1 MSTTTLIGGEP
12 FDVLVRL
19 LDFMHVRCKP
29 SGWYDMSATL
39 PWDVGDSMVQALDVI
54 AAEIRTDPELRTPE
68 ALRADAFVELV
79 QRFSEETHRVH
90 YCLTHVIHATCM
102 IRV

>member
-1 MSTTTLIGGEP
+1 VADTFAIMSTTTLIGGEP

-79 QRFSEETHRVH
+79 QRISEETRRVH
-90 YCLTHVIHATCM
+90 TA
-102 IRV
+102 

>member
-79 QRFSEETHRVH
+79 QRISEETHRVH
-90 YCLTHVIHATCM
+90 
-102 IRV
+102 